1 MAIPRLLVLS
11 LGLSLAG
18 CEAVDHFRLT
28 NAVERYQHM
37 CTQSAT
43 VDCATQLADM
53 NILVLGQMRRTADQ
67 EQQELV
73 RVSGNRGYDRVV
85 SAIDKEIAHQQDL
98 KPNLIADW
106 FMPQAPDK
114 RMNAPVSVDFYAKL
128 KARAVDDYEH
138 SMADYG
144 LAPINAARW
153 QALNMNFG
161 SSIWPQ

>member
-1 MAIPRLLVLS
+1 MVIPRLLVLS

-28 NAVERYQHM
+28 NAVERYRNM

-43 VDCATQLADM
+43 VDCATQLVDI
-53 NILVLGQMRRTADQ
+53 NILTLGQIRRTADH
-67 EQQELV
+67 EQKELV
-73 RVSGNRGYDRVV
+73 HLSGNRGYDSVI
-85 SAIDKEIAHQQDL
+85 SAIDKEIAHQQEL

-106 FMPQAPDK
+106 FMPQSPDK
-114 RMNAPVSVDFYAKL
+114 SMNAPVSVDFYAKL
-128 KARAVDDYEH
+128 KARAVDDYEQ
-138 SMADYG
+138 SMTDYG
-144 LAPINAARW
+144 LASINAARW